1 MYPEWYLREKESG
14 QKSLEER
21 VVELLAERHY
31 TVTTAESCT
40 GGMIAGTIVN
50 AAGASEVLN
59 EGYITYSNGAKERL
73 VGVSHEPLE
82 RFGAVSEQTARE
94 MAEGAARAAGADAA
108 VSATGIA
115 GPGGGTEEKPVGLVY
130 IGCTLN
136 GKTEVKEC
144 RFDGNRMENR
154 LHTVRTALEMLR
166 SMLTGQAGLL

>member
-1 MYPEWYLREKESG
+1 M
-14 QKSLEER
+14 
-21 VVELLAERHY
+21 
-31 TVTTAESCT
+31 
-40 GGMIAGTIVN
+40 
-50 AAGASEVLN
+50 
-59 EGYITYSNGAKERL
+59 
-73 VGVSHEPLE
+73 GVSHETLE

-108 VSATGIA
+108 LSATGIA